1 MVFVKSKGRGRA
13 AVSPLFLLVTILFP
27 VLAGKNWILLFALA
41 AFLHECG
48 HLMALWLL
56 GGRVERFSLRLSG
69 AEIGYR
75 SGNLS
80 YGGEALLALAG
91 PGMNLLWACLCAL
104 LTRPWPDPRLYRL
117 VGCHLTLALFNLL
130 PALPLDGGRVLKA
143 LLEAHFPLTGESI
156 TRAVS
161 GGVGLTLSLLGL
173 CVLKTNRNP
182 TLLAAGVVI
191 LLKSDVKTLYTS
203 RKNC

>member
-1 MVFVKSKGRGRA
+1 
-13 AVSPLFLLVTILFP
+13 
-27 VLAGKNWILLFALA
+27 
-41 AFLHECG
+41 
-48 HLMALWLL
+48 MALWLL

-143 LLEAHFPLTGESI
+143 ALEACFPLWGERI
-156 TRAVS
+156 ACGVS
-161 GGVGLTLSLLGL
+161 AGVGCLLAAAGVVLLGKSGNL
-173 CVLKTNRNP
+173 

-191 LLKSDVKTLYTS
+191 LLRTLP
-203 RKNC
+203 KKALH